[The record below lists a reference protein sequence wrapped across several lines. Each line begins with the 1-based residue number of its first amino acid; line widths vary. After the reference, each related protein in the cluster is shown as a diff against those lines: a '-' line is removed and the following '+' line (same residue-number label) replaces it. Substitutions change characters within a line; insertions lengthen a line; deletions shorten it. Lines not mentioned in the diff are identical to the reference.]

1 MGDCI
6 LIVSAAAA
14 VVSASA
20 VAVVVGVA
28 GFLGMPKDVGSRMHM
43 LLARSWQVGSPRRL
57 ANASTPL
64 VSTARQTE
72 TATGQ

>member
-6 LIVSAAAA
+6 LIVSAPASASVSVSVVAAAAA
-14 VVSASA
+14 V
-20 VAVVVGVA
+20 
-28 GFLGMPKDVGSRMHM
+28 PKDVGSWMHM
-43 LLARSWQVGSPRRL
+43 LLARSWPVGSPRRL